1 MSGILDLTMPFSE
14 KTIPVPG
21 HPPPRFEPLTSL
33 ERDGVRNTAMTL
45 SIHTGTH
52 IDAPSHFIHE
62 GATIDEIPIDRFR
75 RPGVRL
81 DLRNMAKPGAP
92 ITLEHLKSAGF
103 DPFETRGTIL
113 MLASGWT
120 DQAWESEQLYET
132 NPYLAQDAAEALA
145 EASPSALGLDF
156 AVDDTKPWPNH
167 TVLLG
172 VGVLLI
178 ENLMRLPELPRD
190 GFGVM
195 AFPLK
200 LVGESGGPSRVVA
213 ELNR

>member
-1 MSGILDLTMPFSE
+1 
-14 KTIPVPG
+14 
-21 HPPPRFEPLTSL
+21 
-33 ERDGVRNTAMTL
+33 
-45 SIHTGTH
+45 
-52 IDAPSHFIHE
+52 
-62 GATIDEIPIDRFR
+62 
-75 RPGVRL
+75 
-81 DLRNMAKPGAP
+81 
-92 ITLEHLKSAGF
+92 
-103 DPFETRGTIL
+103 

-167 TVLLG
+167 TVLLS

-178 ENLMRLPELPRD
+178 ENLMRLPELPSE
-190 GFGVM
+190 GFEVM

-200 LVGESGGPSRVVA
+200 LVGENGGPSRVVA